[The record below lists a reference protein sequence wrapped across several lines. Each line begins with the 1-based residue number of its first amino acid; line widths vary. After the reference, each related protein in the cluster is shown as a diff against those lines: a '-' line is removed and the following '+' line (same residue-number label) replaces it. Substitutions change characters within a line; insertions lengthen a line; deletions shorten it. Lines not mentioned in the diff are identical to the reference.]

1 MKHAKGP
8 WKFGGRA
15 SKEVYVPETGR
26 HICTVHFAALQA
38 MTNINFNE
46 VSLVNAELIA
56 LAPTAP
62 HDCDPD
68 CPGAVNKKRLEMFEE
83 MVAAITDALAN
94 CEQCRGEKGS
104 RRCARCQTFEKL
116 IAKVKGE

>member
-1 MKHAKGP
+1 MKHTKGP
-8 WKFGGRA
+8 WEYQKRRSDEYLVKGPTGA
-15 SKEVYVPETGR
+15 GYIATVY
-26 HICTVHFAALQA
+26 AAIVGDGPFQA
-38 MTNINFNE
+38 
-46 VSLVNAELIA
+46 NAELIA
-56 LAPTAP
+56 SAPTAP

-68 CPGAVNKKRLEMFEE
+68 CPGGLNKKRLEMFEE